1 MSTDPFLADATRCPS
16 CANPLP
22 AERDVCQFCGLHL
35 TGPLAGRL
43 WQVSLQAA
51 ELLETRRL
59 IIEQLRREPAPAAAP
74 SAVPAAFP
82 ATAEAAAP
90 PPTAAAPVRQQ
101 PEWSRRRV
109 QNVLLAL
116 GVGLLAVAA
125 IIFLAVSWDRLGVG
139 GRSVVMAGVTALA
152 GLAAVRTHRRGLVS
166 TAEWLSLLT
175 VMLAV
180 LDCFGARSADLAGLG
195 STSAAAYWAGALAVV
210 ALLAGLLAA
219 VLPTR
224 SLRLAAAVL
233 GLLPVPLLSV
243 HLSSGIDPEL
253 ALFAVGMTA
262 QTVAALALVAVWP
275 FGARTRDARIVVAV
289 GGALSL
295 VAASMA
301 AGGAAYGE
309 DGSLVVGTALLL
321 VLAAVVAVAASVL
334 ADRRSDYASAVPV
347 LDGAAVVILVAAV
360 WAPAF
365 DLVPDRWQ
373 PGVFAALAAAL
384 LAATR
389 LVPVARRTAVAMVAL
404 AAALLPALAAAE
416 PVSRAVEAMLQPL
429 HTPWAHSVSEV
440 AVVADRPAVLELA
453 MAGVAL
459 LLGAWLLRVRPLA
472 AVAVPVLLGAA
483 ALTAPAFGAGYPLTL
498 GVSVGLAAALLV
510 AGAVLDARGRVVVGW
525 AALGS
530 AAVLLTLTT
539 TWSLA
544 ADRATL
550 AVLPAAAL
558 ALVAGAVAARG
569 SADLRPWRVGLVVS
583 ALLLGVAEAAAV
595 LRYDGAGWPAVWSL
609 ALSVL
614 ALVAAAVVAAV
625 ALRTEVEDP
634 FWAPLHSAAVAVA
647 GAALVADA
655 AALAGFS
662 DVALAGCGL
671 AAAGVAAALL
681 ALTGAPVPVRRP
693 VRGVLQVVAGIA
705 AVPAL
710 AFAAVDGERLWVALL
725 VVGLGVAVVATTPS
739 RHRLGWVA
747 GVVLAASS
755 WVRLAMAEVD
765 APEAYTVPGGVAL
778 LVVGALRRRRDPA
791 YGSWQA
797 YGSGLSLVLVPSLL
811 RAVTDAGDL
820 RPLLLALTAAAVLAV
835 GAARRLQ
842 APLVLG
848 AVTLGVDAL
857 VQLAPYL
864 AAAYDVVP
872 RWVTIGLLGLA
883 LVGAGATY
891 EQRVRD
897 LRRVG
902 RHVAR
907 LG

>member
-1 MSTDPFLADATRCPS
+1 MSTEQFLADATRCPS
-16 CANPLP
+16 CSAVLP
-22 AERDVCQFCGLHL
+22 AERNACRHCGLRL
-35 TGPLAGRL
+35 AGPLAGRL
-43 WQVSLQAA
+43 WQVSVQAA

-59 IIEQLRREPAPAAAP
+59 IIEQLRREPAAAPAAAVVP
-74 SAVPAAFP
+74 SVDPASVG
-82 ATAEAAAP
+82 AP
-90 PPTAAAPVRQQ
+90 PPPAAAPVRQQ
-101 PEWSRRRV
+101 PEWSKRRV

-125 IIFLAVSWDRLGVG
+125 IIFLAVSWGRLGVG
-139 GRSVVMAGVTALA
+139 GRSAVMAGVTALA

-175 VMLAV
+175 VALAV
-180 LDCFGARSADLAGLG
+180 LDCFGARAADLAGLG
-195 STSAAAYWAGALAVV
+195 STSAAAYWSGALALV
-210 ALLAGLLAA
+210 AVLAGLLAM

-243 HLSSGIDPEL
+243 HLSSGIDPQL

-262 QTVAALALVAVWP
+262 QTVAALALVAAWP
-275 FGARTRDARIVVAV
+275 FGAGAKDARLVVGA

-295 VAASMA
+295 MVASLA

-309 DGSLVVGTALLL
+309 DGSLVVGAALLL
-321 VLAAVVAVAASVL
+321 VLAAVLAVAGSVL
-334 ADRRSDYASAVPV
+334 DRRAGYAAAVPV
-347 LDGAAVVILVAAV
+347 LDGAAVVLLVAAA
-360 WAPAF
+360 WAPVF
-365 DLVPDRWQ
+365 DLVADRWQ
-373 PGVFAALAAAL
+373 PGVFAAIGAALVAAA
-384 LAATR
+384 R
-389 LVPVARRTAVAMVAL
+389 LVPVLRRTAVALVAL

-416 PVSRAVEAMLQPL
+416 PVADAVEAMLRPL
-429 HTPWAHSVSEV
+429 HTPWAYRVADV
-440 AVVADRPAVLELA
+440 AVVADRPAVFELA
-453 MAGVAL
+453 TAGVAL
-459 LLGAWLLRVRPLA
+459 LLGAWVLQARLLA
-472 AVAVPVLLGAA
+472 AAAVPLLLGAA
-483 ALTAPAFGAGYPLTL
+483 ALAPPAFGAAYPLTL
-498 GVSVGLAAALLV
+498 GVSVGLAAAALV
-510 AGAVLDARGRVVVGW
+510 AGAVLDARGRVAVGW

-530 AAVLLTLTT
+530 AGGLLVLTT
-539 TWSLA
+539 AWSLA

-550 AVLPAAAL
+550 AVLPAV
-558 ALVAGAVAARG
+558 ALVLLAGAAVSRASEA
-569 SADLRPWRVGLVVS
+569 LRPWRVGLVVS
-583 ALLLGVAEAAAV
+583 ALLLGVAEAAAL

-609 ALSVL
+609 ALSLLVV
-614 ALVAAAVVAAV
+614 VAAAVAASV
-625 ALRTEVEDP
+625 ALRTAVEDP
-634 FWAPLHSAAVAVA
+634 FWAPLHSAAVVVA
-647 GAALVADA
+647 GGALVADA
-655 AALAGFS
+655 AALARFS
-662 DVALAGCGL
+662 DVAAAGCGL
-671 AAAGVAAALL
+671 AAAGVAGALL
-681 ALTGAPVPVRRP
+681 ALTGAPVPLRRP
-693 VRGVLQVVAGIA
+693 VRGVLQVVAGLA

-710 AFAAVDGERLWVALL
+710 ALAALDGERLWVALL
-725 VVGLGVAVVATTPS
+725 LAGLGVAVVATTPS
-739 RHRLGWVA
+739 RHQLGWVA

-765 APEAYTVPGGVAL
+765 APEAYTAPGGVAL
-778 LVVGALRRRRDPA
+778 LVLGALRRRRDPA

-797 YGSGLSLVLVPSLL
+797 YGSGLSLVLLPSLL
-811 RAVTDAGDL
+811 RAVTDSGDL
-820 RPLLLALTAAAVLAV
+820 RPFLLALTAAAVLAA

-848 AVTLGVDAL
+848 GVTLGVDAL